1 MDLSSIEAKL
11 EEELVR
17 DLDKMSNLSVGSK
30 DHVMAANSI
39 KNLYSAMVTAKH
51 NSDSARVQAD
61 KNEQDAILKDEE
73 NKSRLELEKEKLE
86 LERVKLE
93 NEKRKLE
100 LEKEKLENEKARED
114 LKLDIEKTSK
124 NGQLMLDKW
133 KNETQFE
140 IERDKLKYSKAEV
153 DGKLALDR
161 NRLNIDRDKIDVERS
176 KITLETKKH
185 NEAVSQLQTE
195 NVREWRKIEN
205 DEKWHSEQFELEKI
219 KIANELKAKEAQNRI
234 SLIDC
239 CIDGG
244 VMLTKVAVGA
254 LAFGA
259 LLTFEQTGCVTSKGG
274 LSWLTKM
281 LF

>member
-11 EEELVR
+11 EAELIR
-17 DLDKMSNLSVGSK
+17 DLDEMSNLSVGSK
-30 DHVMAANSI
+30 DHVMAAGSI

-51 NSDSARVQAD
+51 NSDSTRVQAD

-73 NKSRLELEKEKLE
+73 NKGRLELEKGKLE
-86 LERVKLE
+86 LETLRLD
-93 NEKRKLE
+93 NERRKLD
-100 LEKEKLENEKARED
+100 LEKEKLENEKAREEA
-114 LKLDIEKTSK
+114 KIDIEKASK

-140 IERDKLKYSKAEV
+140 IERDRLRNNKAEV

-161 NRLNIDRDKIDVERS
+161 NRLDVDKDRVDVEKS
-176 KITLETKKH
+176 KIALETKKH
-185 NEAVSQLQTE
+185 NEATSQWQTE
-195 NVREWRKIEN
+195 SLQEWRKIEN
-205 DEKWHSEQFELEKI
+205 EEKWHSEQLKLENTKLANDLELRK
-219 KIANELKAKEAQNRI
+219 AQNRV

-239 CIDGG
+239 CLDGG
-244 VMLTKVAVGA
+244 VALTKIAVGA